1 MRTKRERY
9 DDDRSMVETIGQLT
23 VHEPAPAL
31 TGLVDKAGRPFVR
44 PMQPIGFIRHKER
57 P

>member
-31 TGLVDKAGRPFVR
+31 TGLVDKHGRPFVR